1 MMRKSSI
8 LIKSID
14 GTIYKITD
22 LINGTK
28 TPLTEN
34 DLRNYDMHAQSG
46 VLKDL
51 DGNLVD
57 LVDLIGKG
65 GGQVKEVEFIDT
77 LPDVPKESVIYINT
91 SDNSIY
97 FFKDGVWVKTS
108 SDVDKESVLSKD
120 SSVDTSQIQEMLLIF
135 NT

>member
-1 MMRKSSI
+1 MQKSSI

-22 LINGTK
+22 LINGIK
-28 TPLTEN
+28 EPVTEE
-34 DLRNYDMHAQSG
+34 DIRLYDMHPSSG
-46 VLKDL
+46 VLKDI

-65 GGQVKEVEFIDT
+65 GGQVKEVEFIET

-91 SDNSIY
+91 TDNSIY
-97 FFKDGVWVKTS
+97 YFKNGVWVKTS
-108 SDVDKESVLSKD
+108 SDVNKESVLSKD
-120 SSVDTSQIQEMLLIF
+120 SSVTTSQIQEMLLIF

>member
-1 MMRKSSI
+1 MQKSSI

-22 LINGTK
+22 LINGIK
-28 TPLTEN
+28 DPVTEE
-34 DLRNYDMHAQSG
+34 DIRLYDMHPSSG
-46 VLKDL
+46 VLKDI

-65 GGQVKEVEFIDT
+65 GGQVKEVEFIET

-91 SDNSIY
+91 TDNSIY
-97 FFKDGVWVKTS
+97 YFKNGVWEKTS

-120 SSVDTSQIQEMLLIF
+120 SSVTTSQIQEMLLIF